1 MRRIAQEQGARFA
14 VSQHWL
20 KGGEGAR
27 ELAAEVIAAA
37 EDENTFEFLYTDE
50 EPIQTRVEKI
60 ATQIYGAD
68 GVDWSEE
75 AQEITP
81 L

>member
-20 KGGEGAR
+20 KGGDGAR

-37 EDENTFEFLYTDE
+37 EDENSSSFF
-50 EPIQTRVEKI
+50 TRMRSPRP
-60 ATQIYGAD
+60 A
-68 GVDWSEE
+68 
-75 AQEITP
+75 
-81 L
+81 